1 MNVFYEEE
9 GELRAGTV
17 LADNT
22 SSLQVEAPHGRRSK
36 VKAANVLLRFEQP
49 GARALLEA
57 ARALSDTLEA
67 GFLWEVVSE
76 EEFGFESLARDY
88 FGGSPDPVQC
98 AALLLRLHA
107 SPMYFYRRG
116 RGQYRRAPEESLKAA
131 LAGLER
137 RRREAEQQKAW
148 VDALCSGALPE
159 GWAAQLPMLLYAP
172 ERQSPQ
178 VKALEAAC
186 AASGLTAPRLLARC
200 GALASP
206 HDYHFGRFLHEHYRG
221 GTGFAV
227 QGPLAALPDLPLAPV
242 AAWSIDDAATTEI
255 DDALSVE
262 RIAGGFR
269 IGVHIAAPALGIE
282 PGSPL
287 DEVALAR
294 LSTAYFPGRKI
305 TMLPEAVIERY
316 SLAAGL
322 EVPAVSIYAE
332 VDEDF
337 TVRATRT
344 AVERVRIG
352 GNLRLDALEPCFAP
366 DALAAAS
373 ARAEPALDHPQGFE
387 LWTLWAFAHRLL
399 AARGKQPE
407 PPGRVEYTFI
417 VEGDHVRLRPRPR
430 GSPLDTLVAE
440 LMIFANSRWGGELA
454 RAKVPAIYR
463 AQAGGK
469 VHMTTVPAPHQG
481 LGVAHYT
488 WASSPLRRMVDL
500 INQRQIIAWARGEP
514 PPHEPGSESLLAAMR
529 AFELAHDAYSEAQ
542 RQMER
547 YWSLRWIEQEA
558 LAEIEGE
565 VIRENLV
572 RLQGVPLVA
581 RIPSLPELPAGAGVR
596 LAVERIDLYSL
607 DIALAWRPAAA
618 G

>member
-22 SSLQVEAPHGRRSK
+22 TSLQVEAPHGRRSK
-36 VKAANVLLRFEQP
+36 VKAASVLLRFEQP
-49 GARALLEA
+49 SARALLEA
-57 ARALSDTLEA
+57 ARPLADTLEA

-76 EEFGFESLARDY
+76 EEFGFESLAREY
-88 FGGSPDPVQC
+88 FGGTPDPVQS

-116 RGQYRRAPEESLKAA
+116 RGQFRRAPEEALRAA
-131 LAGLER
+131 LAGAER

-148 VDALCSGALPE
+148 VEELCAGRLPE
-159 GWAAQLPMLLYAP
+159 GWSAQLPMLLYAP
-172 ERQSPQ
+172 ERQSPLF
-178 VKALEAAC
+178 KALEAAC
-186 AASGLTAPRLLARC
+186 VASGLAAPRLLARC
-200 GALASP
+200 GAIATP
-206 HDYHFGRFLHEHYRG
+206 HDYHYGRFLHEHYRQ

-227 QGPLAALPDLPLAPV
+227 QGPLAEHPELPLAPV
-242 AAWSIDDAATTEI
+242 VAWSIDDAATTEI
-255 DDALSVE
+255 DDA
-262 RIAGGFR
+262 
-269 IGVHIAAPALGIE
+269 VHIAAPALGIAA
-282 PGSPL
+282 GSPL
-287 DEVALAR
+287 DEVALSR

-305 TMLPEAVIERY
+305 TMLPESVIERY
-316 SLAAGL
+316 TLAAGA
-322 EVPAVSIYAE
+322 EVPVVSIYAE
-332 VDEDF
+332 VDADF

-344 AVERVRIG
+344 AIERVTIG

-373 ARAEPALDHPQGFE
+373 ARERPALDHPQGFE
-387 LWTLWAFAHRLL
+387 LWTWWAFAQRLL
-399 AARGKQPE
+399 VARGKQPE

-417 VEGDHVRLRPRPR
+417 VEGDRVRLRPRPR

-454 RAKVPAIYR
+454 RAQVPAIYR

-469 VHMTTVPAPHQG
+469 VHMTTVPTPHQG

-500 INQRQIIAWARGEP
+500 LNQRQIIAWARGEP
-514 PPHEPGSESLLAAMR
+514 PPHAAGSESLLAAMR

-542 RQMER
+542 RQLER

-558 LAEIEGE
+558 LAGIDGE
-565 VIRENLV
+565 VIRDNLV
-572 RLQGVPLVA
+572 RLDGVPLVA
-581 RIPSLPELPAGAGVR
+581 RVPSLPELPAGARVR
-596 LAVERIDLYSL
+596 LSVERIDLFDL
-607 DIALAWRPAAA
+607 DIALAWRQTLPA
-618 G
+618 

>member
-57 ARALSDTLEA
+57 ARSLADTLEA

-76 EEFGFESLARDY
+76 EEFGFEALAREY
-88 FGGSPDPVQC
+88 FGGTPDPVQC

-116 RGQYRRAPEESLKAA
+116 RGQYRRAPEDSLKAA

-148 VDALCSGALPE
+148 VDQLCAGQLPE
-159 GWAAQLPMLLYAP
+159 GWAALLPMLLYAP
-172 ERQSPQ
+172 ERQSLQ
-178 VKALEAAC
+178 VRALEAAC
-186 AASGLTAPRLLARC
+186 AESGLPAPRLLARC
-200 GALASP
+200 GAIATP
-206 HDYHFGRFLHEHYRG
+206 HDYHFGRFLYEHFRH

-227 QGPLAALPDLPLAPV
+227 EGPLAEHPELPRASAV
-242 AAWSIDDAATTEI
+242 AWSIDDAATTEI

-262 RIAGGFR
+262 RVAGGWR
-269 IGVHIAAPALGIE
+269 IGVHIAAPALGIAV
-282 PGSPL
+282 GSPL
-287 DEVALAR
+287 DEVALSR

-305 TMLPEAVIERY
+305 TMLPDAVIDRY
-316 SLAAGL
+316 SLVAGR
-322 EVPAVSIYAE
+322 EMPAVSIYAE

-337 TVRATRT
+337 AVRGTRT
-344 AVERVRIG
+344 AVERVSIG
-352 GNLRLDALEPCFAP
+352 GNLRLDALEPFFTP
-366 DALAAAS
+366 EALAEAS
-373 ARAEPALDHPQGFE
+373 ARREPALAHPQGAE
-387 LWTLWAFAHRLL
+387 LWTLWAFAQRLL
-399 AARGKQPE
+399 TARGKQPE
-407 PPGRVEYTFI
+407 APGRVEYTFI
-417 VEGDHVRLRPRPR
+417 VENGRVRLRPRPR

-440 LMIFANSRWGGELA
+440 LMIFANSRWGGDLA
-454 RAKVPAIYR
+454 QAKVPAIYR

-500 INQRQIIAWARGEP
+500 LNQRQIIAWARGEP
-514 PPHEPGSESLLAAMR
+514 PPHSAGGESLLAAMR

-547 YWSLRWIEQEA
+547 YWSLRWIEQES
-558 LAEIEGE
+558 LAELAGE
-565 VIRENLV
+565 VVRENLV
-572 RLQGVPLVA
+572 RLDGVPVVA
-581 RIPSLPELPAGAGVR
+581 RVPSLPELPAGARVR
-596 LAVERIDLYSL
+596 LSVERIDLFTL
-607 DIALAWRPAAA
+607 DIALAWRQTLVD
-618 G
+618 

>member
-36 VKAANVLLRFEQP
+36 VKATHVLLRFEQP
-49 GARALLEA
+49 GARALLDA
-57 ARALSDTLEA
+57 ARSLADTLDA
-67 GFLWEVVSE
+67 GFLWEVVAE
-76 EEFGFESLARDY
+76 DEFGFESLAREY
-88 FGGSPDPVQC
+88 FGGTPDPVQC

-116 RGQYRRAPEESLKAA
+116 RGLYRRAPEDSLKAA
-131 LAGLER
+131 LAGVER

-148 VDALCSGALPE
+148 VDELCAGRLPE
-159 GWAAQLPMLLYAP
+159 GWAAQVPMLLYAP
-172 ERQSPQ
+172 ERQSLQ

-186 AASGLTAPRLLARC
+186 AASGLSAPRLLARA

-206 HDYHFGRFLHEHYRG
+206 HDYHFGRFLHEHFRH

-227 QGPLAALPDLPLAPV
+227 EGPLAEHPDLPQAPV
-242 AAWSIDDAATTEI
+242 VAWSIDDAATTEI

-262 RIAGGFR
+262 RIAGGYR
-269 IGVHIAAPALGIE
+269 IGVHIAAPALGIAA
-282 PGSPL
+282 GSPL
-287 DEVALAR
+287 DAVALSR

-305 TMLPEAVIERY
+305 TMLPEPVIERY
-316 SLAAGL
+316 SLAAGQV
-322 EVPAVSIYAE
+322 VPAVSLYAE

-337 TVRATRT
+337 AIRSTRT
-344 AVERVRIG
+344 AVERVQIG
-352 GNLRLDALEPCFAP
+352 GNLRLDALEPCFTP
-366 DALAAAS
+366 EALAAAG
-373 ARAEPALDHPQGFE
+373 ARAVPALDHPQGFE
-387 LWTLWAFAHRLL
+387 LWTLWGFAQRLL
-399 AARGKQPE
+399 ASRGKQPE
-407 PPGRVEYTFI
+407 APGRVEYSFI
-417 VEGDHVRLRPRPR
+417 VEGDRVRLRPRPR

-454 RAKVPAIYR
+454 GAQVPAIYR

-469 VHMTTVPAPHQG
+469 VHMTTVPSPHQG

-500 INQRQIIAWARGEP
+500 VNQRQIIAWALGEP
-514 PPHEPGSESLLAAMR
+514 PPHEAGGESLLAAMR
-529 AFELAHDAYSEAQ
+529 AFELAHDAYGEAQ

-547 YWSLRWIEQEA
+547 YWSLRWIEQES
-558 LAEIEGE
+558 LAEIDGE

-572 RLQGVPLVA
+572 RLEGVPLVV
-581 RIPSLPELPAGAGVR
+581 RVPSLPERASGERVR
-596 LAVERIDLYSL
+596 LAVERIDLFSL
-607 DIALAWRPAAA
+607 DIGLGWKAPPPA
-618 G
+618 